1 MRALFALVLMTISMT
16 ANAKT
21 KLQTIF
27 KNPKPIIGV
36 VNLSTLPGQEG
47 FTTMSDAIGHAMNE
61 MRILEN
67 EGVDAVLFE
76 NPNGGFSAS
85 PEIIAA
91 MTMIVGE
98 AVKNSNGIVVGVE
111 VLWHDPKASLAIA
124 KATGAKFIRTDF
136 FVDKMMAGGQLVDQD
151 PKEITDY
158 RTLLGCEDVA
168 IFTDVQVKYAE
179 MIDQNKTIQQSTQEA
194 EAAGSDGVV
203 VTGRKSGIAPD
214 AKRVKEVQD
223 ATKNIEVVLG
233 SGTNAQNVGE
243 LLAVADAAIV
253 GTSIS
258 TKTGGVLVPA
268 KVREYMDAV
277 RKLRASLAKP

>member
-1 MRALFALVLMTISMT
+1 MRVLFAIVLMTISMT

-21 KLQTIF
+21 RLQKIF

-47 FTTMSDAIGHAMNE
+47 FTTMSDAIGQAMNE
-61 MRILEN
+61 MRILES

-98 AVKNSNGIVVGVE
+98 AVKTSKGIVVGVE

-158 RTLLGCEDVA
+158 RKFLELEDVA

-179 MIDQNKTIQQSTQEA
+179 MVDQNKTIQQSTREA
-194 EAAGSDGVV
+194 EAAGSDGIV

-214 AKRVKEVQD
+214 VPKVKEVQD
-223 ATKNIEVVLG
+223 ATQNIEVVLG
-233 SGTNAQNVGE
+233 SGTNAQNVEE

-258 TKTGGVLVPA
+258 TKTGGALIPA
-268 KVREYMDAV
+268 KVREYMNAV